1 MSFLAVTIPVSLL
14 LGATLLGL
22 VIREIRRGAFDDW
35 DGPSERLVA
44 DDDAIPEQESPAKAL
59 EDAG

>member
-14 LGATLLGL
+14 LGAILLGL
-22 VIREIRRGAFDDW
+22 VIWEVRRGAFDDW

-44 DDDAIPEQESPAKAL
+44 DDDAIPERESDSNAP
-59 EDAG
+59 G